1 VTGTGPRIA
10 AASAAVVVSAAVA
23 GAALFGSSATRN
35 PGVPI
40 DHDQRPAAVPTTPSS
55 SPEMTPSRTTSL
67 ADVNSTARE
76 CIVQQGGSECEA
88 EHRLTATASTRSTAQ
103 PGAAGT
109 DGERRATSDPTG
121 KRPATKQNN
130 KGPRSA
136 RGKTA
141 SPAPPGHTKGPKG

>member
-23 GAALFGSSATRN
+23 GAALFGGSATRN
-35 PGVPI
+35 PGVPV
-40 DHDQRPAAVPTTPSS
+40 DHDQRPASVPTTPSA
-55 SPEMTPSRTTSL
+55 SPTPSRTNSH
-67 ADVNSTARE
+67 ADVDSTARE

-88 EHRLTATASTRSTAQ
+88 EHRLTATASTRSTTQ